1 MSENLGTVENVEN
14 GDFVE
19 LEMQELEALEAPG
32 WGTISVA
39 FSTGV
44 SVGVSVTLT

>member
-1 MSENLGTVENVEN
+1 MSENLDTFEKPEL
-14 GDFVE
+14 VE

-32 WGTISVA
+32 WGTWSVA

-44 SVGVSVTLT
+44 SVGISVAVSLT

>member
-1 MSENLGTVENVEN
+1 MTENLGTVDNAEL
-14 GDFVE
+14 VE

-44 SVGVSVTLT
+44 SVGFSITLT